1 MTPFYFHKGVEGL
14 LLGAKPGAG
23 IPHELRAYSAWKS
36 VSRRKNSLRGGAFQR
51 PGSLVRGSPLA
62 A

>member
-1 MTPFYFHKGVEGL
+1 MTPLYFHKGVEGL

>member
-1 MTPFYFHKGVEGL
+1 MTPLYFHKGVEGL

-23 IPHELRAYSAWKS
+23 IPHELRAYSAGKS

-51 PGSLVRGSPLA
+51 VQSELT
-62 A
+62 